1 MVQRQS
7 GDESDNGFS
16 SVIHSHASVA
26 VLTEIQSITLFQ
38 DMHLVKETQIKNL
51 IFKHCVFRVILPK
64 GVGFLVGKGHP

>member
-7 GDESDNGFS
+7 GDVSGNAFS
-16 SVIHSHASVA
+16 SGIRSHASGV
-26 VLTEIQSITLFQ
+26 VLTAIRLITSFQ

-51 IFKHCVFRVILPK
+51 IFKHCVFRVIQAK